1 MSSGSS
7 STIRF
12 IIGDNSRC
20 ICGWPAAR
28 CPRSTAPPLTRNG
41 CDFTVLNRI
50 DRGGTRRYVPRVTG
64 AAAVSTHTPDDERWR
79 AVLARDWRFDGAFVY
94 AVRSTGIYC
103 RPSCASRRPRRTQV
117 TFFPIPEAAEREGY
131 RACLRCRPA
140 EAKSTD
146 PAVALVRDACRAI
159 ESGAVRATR
168 PRQLARAFKRVLGI
182 TPKQYADAR
191 RVARFKQ
198 ELKRRKHVSPAL
210 YEAGYSSA
218 SRVYERSH
226 EQLGMTPATYA
237 RGGAGIG
244 IAYVSV
250 RPSLGRLLV
259 AATERGVC
267 RVMLGDNAEA
277 LEADLL
283 SEFPTARVVQDQSGK
298 LAGWVGA
305 ILAYLDGREP
315 HLDLPLD
322 IRATAFQRRVWQ
334 ELQRIPFGKTRSY
347 GEVARRIGQPNA
359 TRAVARACA
368 TNPAA
373 LIIPCHRVVREDGD
387 LGGYRWGLERK
398 RALLDQERLFRT

>member
-1 MSSGSS
+1 MSP
-7 STIRF
+7 T
-12 IIGDNSRC
+12 
-20 ICGWPAAR
+20 
-28 CPRSTAPPLTRNG
+28 
-41 CDFTVLNRI
+41 
-50 DRGGTRRYVPRVTG
+50 
-64 AAAVSTHTPDDERWR
+64 ERWH
-79 AVLARDWRFDGAFVY
+79 AVLARDRRFDGAFVY

-117 TFFPIPEAAEREGY
+117 TFFPIPEAAEREGF
-131 RACLRCRPA
+131 RACRRCHPA
-140 EAKSTD
+140 DAPGADAT
-146 PAVALVRDACRAI
+146 VALVREAARAI
-159 ESGAVRATR
+159 AAGMA
-168 PRQLARAFKRVLGI
+168 PRGEPRRLARAFKRVLGI
-182 TPKQYADAR
+182 TPRAYAAAHR
-191 RVARFKQ
+191 TARFKQ

-210 YEAGYSSA
+210 YEAGYSST
-218 SRVYERSH
+218 SRVYEHAH

-244 IAYVSV
+244 IAYATV
-250 RPSLGRLLV
+250 PTSLGRLLV

-267 RVMLGDNAEA
+267 RVSLGDNAAA
-277 LEADLL
+277 LAAELVA
-283 SEFPTARVVQDQSGK
+283 EFPGAKVLEDKSGK
-298 LAGWVGA
+298 LEGWLGA

-334 ELQRIPFGKTRSY
+334 ELQKIPFGKTRSY
-347 GEVARRIGQPNA
+347 AEVARRIGQPNA

-398 RALLDQERLFRT
+398 RALLDQEKTRNTKT